1 MKSRGEPADAPSL
14 ATQPVMCRGSLSE
27 PAGGG
32 IQEPIRTCS
41 NAKCAKSLG
50 SPD

>member
-1 MKSRGEPADAPSL
+1 MNCRGEPADAPSS
-14 ATQPVMCRGSLSE
+14 ASQPVMCRGSLSE

-32 IQEPIRTCS
+32 IQEPIRRHY
-41 NAKCAKSLG
+41 NAKRAKILE